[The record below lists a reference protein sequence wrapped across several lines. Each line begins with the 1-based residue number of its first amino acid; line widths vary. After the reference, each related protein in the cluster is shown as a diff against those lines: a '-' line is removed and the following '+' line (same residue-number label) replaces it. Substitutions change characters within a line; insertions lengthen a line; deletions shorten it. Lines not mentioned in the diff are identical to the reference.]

1 MPGNEALLQTYVYYI
16 QEENMVK
23 EMIFARHLMT
33 DRKGE
38 SIFKVVD
45 NFFQEKETLMHNII
59 TRATDGAPAM
69 VGRYRGFISCLKNA
83 EPKVISVYC
92 VYIEKFWSQNTLMFA
107 CTTLC
112 ISLLHLSV
120 K

>member
-59 TRATDGAPAM
+59 RVPPM
-69 VGRYRGFISCLKNA
+69 
-83 EPKVISVYC
+83 EP
-92 VYIEKFWSQNTLMFA
+92 
-107 CTTLC
+107 
-112 ISLLHLSV
+112 LLWLANIV
-120 K
+120 ALFYV